1 MGIPVAELKGE
12 AKARFVAGM
21 FARIAGRYDLLNTVM
36 TGGMHH
42 RWRRLATR
50 LVSEGLHGP
59 ALDVATGTG
68 DFAFALAKQPGIQ
81 EVVGADIVGPM
92 LEVAGRKAKQRKL
105 ERRVSFLQADVLALP
120 FPDDTFACA
129 TAGFAVR
136 NVTDVLAAIS
146 EMARVVQPGGRVA
159 ILEILPVKTRGP
171 ISQAMRLYFRRVV
184 PLLGRVLTGDQQAYT
199 YLPDS
204 VDAFLA
210 VHELAGVMENAGLR
224 IVRSRTVG
232 MGTVGILVGEKG

>member
-1 MGIPVAELKGE
+1 
-12 AKARFVAGM
+12 
-21 FARIAGRYDLLNTVM
+21 
-36 TGGMHH
+36 
-42 RWRRLATR
+42 
-50 LVSEGLHGP
+50 
-59 ALDVATGTG
+59 
-68 DFAFALAKQPGIQ
+68 
-81 EVVGADIVGPM
+81 
-92 LEVAGRKAKQRKL
+92 
-105 ERRVSFLQADVLALP
+105 
-120 FPDDTFACA
+120 
-129 TAGFAVR
+129 
-136 NVTDVLAAIS
+136 
-146 EMARVVQPGGRVA
+146 MARVVQPGGRVA

-224 IVRSRTVG
+224 MVRSRTVG